1 MEFRKFHYRFAA
13 IVAGSAL
20 VAGSLAATVP
30 ASAGDGVGVD
40 DDITQPIPF
49 WYDPYGSGTVY
60 SDTGYVDYRADEGAD
75 VCVADNDNLGIPKET
90 WGPGTPS
97 MFAAS
102 QPAKGKLLQPNRGW
116 YAGCFQY
123 QAEAPGDDSFDYQI
137 MDADGVWHQA
147 TVTVH
152 NVPIYNVEPTPAVYG
167 LTLHNRNNFSVRL
180 SVGHMPNIDTRA
192 YEVNLAA
199 GETDTFRI
207 PVADRKIYDKEGAKP
222 GWIQYRITGP
232 DISGDPGSSVVYQ
245 EKYLKST
252 TSKTVIKPQAKIT
265 TLTKHKARVTYDN
278 TKSTGKVK
286 YRTVS
291 TSASGKKQYSKP
303 KTVAAKKKSKP
314 ITLSPRKKGTLITVQ
329 YKKGTTWKNLSKYSK
344 RAR

>member
-20 VAGSLAATVP
+20 VAGSLAATAP

-40 DDITQPIPF
+40 DDIIQPIPF

-60 SDTGYVDYRADEGAD
+60 SDSGYVDYQADQGTEF
-75 VCVADNDNLGIPKET
+75 CVADNDNLGIPRET

-102 QPAKGKLLQPNRGW
+102 QPTKGKLIQPTGGW

-123 QAEAPGDDSFDYQI
+123 QASAPGDDSFDYQV
-137 MDADGVWHQA
+137 MDAAGVWHQA

-152 NVPIYNVEPTPAVYG
+152 NAPIYNVDPTSVVYG
-167 LTLHNRNNFSVRL
+167 VKLHNPNNFRVTL
-180 SVGHMPNIDTRA
+180 ALGHAPNIETQTKTMT
-192 YEVNLAA
+192 LSA

-207 PVADRKIYDKEGAKP
+207 PAADRKVYDKEGEKP
-222 GWIQYRITGP
+222 GWIQYRITGK
-232 DISGDPGSSVVYQ
+232 SLGGSAGSSVVYQ
-245 EKYLKST
+245 VKYLKST